1 MTSECTRCS
10 IQKSANFAQKEVH
23 KQKSR
28 DLFKTIK
35 KLPSLK
41 EFGGENLNGK
51 NLIDRSKDDSKT
63 RSSGGLGNIPQLSQ
77 AVKLKAYMKSV
88 STSEQLQEEFEQEF
102 EVLVVYIIQIN
113 LKTEEA
119 FGGVNTLDVK
129 DIINSLIKISNI
141 SSSIEKNLRIVC
153 LKVIRKVVELENKKK
168 STPASTWDSEDWINF

>member
-1 MTSECTRCS
+1 
-10 IQKSANFAQKEVH
+10 
-23 KQKSR
+23 
-28 DLFKTIK
+28 
-35 KLPSLK
+35 
-41 EFGGENLNGK
+41 
-51 NLIDRSKDDSKT
+51 
-63 RSSGGLGNIPQLSQ
+63 
-77 AVKLKAYMKSV
+77 MKSV